1 MQWLNRPRPRPYITS
16 VRYLCIALGHHILI
30 SSTASL
36 SHPSHLIITGSNV
49 APWGFNHPSTTLKFI
64 ESQKKSQRLCIA
76 QCVMVIREVREWIN
90 GVDTQVRRLG
100 SRNRIKELKTL
111 SLCENVAVLKFIGVI
126 AKMYDPIDIT
136 IEKFVYKNAMGE
148 TSLIINHRKI
158 WMHMHEFVFGKLSTV
173 CSAWSSCTPEWQ
185 W

>member
-1 MQWLNRPRPRPYITS
+1 
-16 VRYLCIALGHHILI
+16 
-30 SSTASL
+30 
-36 SHPSHLIITGSNV
+36 
-49 APWGFNHPSTTLKFI
+49 
-64 ESQKKSQRLCIA
+64 
-76 QCVMVIREVREWIN
+76 MVIREVREWIN

-158 WMHMHEFVFGKLSTV
+158 
-173 CSAWSSCTPEWQ
+173 
-185 W
+185 